1 MNTIFQLDNI
11 KNEFTNQIFKKE
23 HMEDLK
29 KLRCKMLNEI
39 ILMYKNK
46 NLNDIEFLDKLSKNE
61 TKNIFKKF
69 KSILED
75 LPPHNI
81 ETEDILTIL
90 NIIENFNNKK
100 IKNNIE
106 EVANDI
112 SLKIRLFYLLL
123 EKFIY
128 LYEKEKRLI

>member
-1 MNTIFQLDNI
+1 MNTIFRLDNI

-23 HMEDLK
+23 HMDDLK

-46 NLNDIEFLDKLSKNE
+46 KLNDVEFLNLLYENE

-69 KSILED
+69 KSKLEG

-81 ETEDILTIL
+81 ETEDILTVL

-100 IKNNIE
+100 FKNNIE
-106 EVANDI
+106 EVTKDI
-112 SLKIRLFYLLL
+112 SVKIRLLYLLL
-123 EKFIY
+123 EKFFY
-128 LYEKEKRLI
+128 LYEKEKD

>member
-1 MNTIFQLDNI
+1 MD
-11 KNEFTNQIFKKE
+11 
-23 HMEDLK
+23 DLI

-69 KSILED
+69 KSILEG

-81 ETEDILTIL
+81 ETEDILTVL
-90 NIIENFNNKK
+90 NIIENFSNKK

-112 SLKIRLFYLLL
+112 SLKIRLLYLLL